1 LLQFSIQTKSQVA
14 TNFTDLHFLQKRPAT
29 PTKFAKHNFLS
40 IVFYYTVFIAKE
52 PLMKSLFYY
61 FFVLLCMI
69 TMPENILCQK
79 KSSRHSEPIKLETPE
94 IIQPLLADESAF
106 KPEISMPQLPKSSV
120 CVIPET
126 IVAIKKPQDFDLF
139 SYFLRPINFST
150 EGIGHYFKYT
160 YNHEKY
166 TEYLPYNLSH
176 MIQFLEFGKNCNQTE
191 AYAKSIIKLF
201 MQKIKGCEFM
211 NSYNL
216 VTSMPKIADSLEPF
230 MIKKETTFLQEV
242 QKSLKDRFSSIFSN
256 YFSYFQKN
264 PDAFLD
270 ALSEQ
275 IAKKTNEMHTQQHID
290 VEHIKKDVL
299 RFLELCIN
307 KLIWSPNDAYEA
319 WISINE
325 IATQADYFLRK
336 KLLTDV
342 DALDDLYWSL
352 IYRFTYFLDIAHEHI
367 SEETLIQI
375 VQEIHTEK
383 LLLFMIEEQED
394 VITTKKEFLLQKIKN
409 YTPYTYQP
417 KKDFSLLQEGNFQPN
432 SMTMPSSTQR
442 APVHSA
448 A

>member
-1 LLQFSIQTKSQVA
+1 
-14 TNFTDLHFLQKRPAT
+14 
-29 PTKFAKHNFLS
+29 
-40 IVFYYTVFIAKE
+40 
-52 PLMKSLFYY
+52 MKSLYQI
-61 FFVLLCMI
+61 FFLIFCCI
-69 TMPENILCQK
+69 TTTQVVCQK
-79 KSSRHSEPIKLETPE
+79 KTKKQIENITFQVPE
-94 IIQPLLADESAF
+94 IIEPLVNNHDTF
-106 KPEISMPQLPKSSV
+106 IPEISLPQLPKSSLSHV
-120 CVIPET
+120 PET
-126 IVAIKKPQDFDLF
+126 IVTVKKPQEFDLF

-150 EGIGHYFKYT
+150 EGISHYFKYT

-264 PDAFLD
+264 PDAFLE

-275 IAKKTNEMHTQQHID
+275 IAKKTNDMHTQQHID
-290 VEHIKKDVL
+290 IEHIKKDVI
-299 RFLELCIN
+299 RFLEVCIN
-307 KLIWSPNDAYEA
+307 KLIWSPNDPYEA

-336 KLLTDV
+336 KLITDV
-342 DALDDLYWSL
+342 DALDDIYWSL
-352 IYRFTYFLDIAHEHI
+352 IYRFTYFLDIAHDNI
-367 SEETLIQI
+367 SEETFIQI

-394 VITTKKEFLLQKIKN
+394 LITTKKEFLLQKIKN
-409 YTPYTYQP
+409 YCSYTYQP
-417 KKDFSLLQEGNFQPN
+417 KKDFSLLHEENFQPGN
-432 SMTMPSSTQR
+432 LITQ
-442 APVHSA
+442 
-448 A
+448 